1 MLHTAEEDWNKART
15 AIASIEMEHN
25 PAISPLAGARDELAR
40 AHLEVAALLNSAD
53 DFWSAFHPLA
63 PLLPSPS
70 VPSVNGVTD
79 AEVEIAGAPPVELD
93 THARLHVSD
102 MRDMRDMSVMID
114 IHKMVLIAQEDL
126 DRLTKASGGAAEALM
141 SELHA
146 QDSQVREREAA
157 LQLARST
164 LESSSNELAQVSLSL
179 LFSYVP
185 FFPHFCLLCLCSPC
199 PGLS

>member
-15 AIASIEMEHN
+15 VIARIEMEHN

-40 AHLEVAALLNSAD
+40 AHLEVAALLNSSD

-102 MRDMRDMSVMID
+102 MRDMIDMSVMID

-179 LFSYVP
+179 LFSYMP

-199 PGLS
+199 PRVS

>member
-79 AEVEIAGAPPVELD
+79 AEGQIAGAPPVELD
-93 THARLHVSD
+93 THARLHVSN
-102 MRDMRDMSVMID
+102 MSVMID
-114 IHKMVLIAQEDL
+114 MDKMVLIAQEDL

-179 LFSYVP
+179 LFSCVP
-185 FFPHFCLLCLCSPC
+185 FFPHFCLLCVCSPC